1 MKTSILWIVGAM
13 ALCLVGW
20 LTHRIWQNKNSSNRI
35 SVEEEPLSEQQQALA
50 QLRQHRENISLAHYR
65 YDCAALFSSLS
76 GGIQAI
82 LAQESR
88 PCPRDAVFCHRLAVT
103 AENESLLFQI
113 ESRKERQVPN
123 PITPEEAEAAPETI
137 REIIRVET
145 LQSPI
150 PGVKLPWET
159 LMEQLL
165 PCLEALPEA
174 AEADQA
180 EDCRGLLTQLRK
192 ILADYSIYP
201 IWYHDSVVQHDP
213 VMQLDYISRP
223 AYPVPVL
230 YYRNNDT
237 YIRIGSTGCTGTISE
252 KES

>member
-1 MKTSILWIVGAM
+1 MKTSILWIAGSLV
-13 ALCLVGW
+13 LCFAGW
-20 LTHRIWQNKNSSNRI
+20 LLLRTLKNKKSTTPAA
-35 SVEEEPLSEQQQALA
+35 EQEEPLSEQQQALA
-50 QLRQHRENISLAHYR
+50 LLRQHREEMALARYR
-65 YDCAALFSSLS
+65 QDCATLFSSLS

-88 PCPRDAVFCHRLAVT
+88 TCPRDAVFCHRLAVA

-145 LQSPI
+145 LQSPV

-174 AEADQA
+174 AEADRA
-180 EDCRGLLTQLRK
+180 EDCRGLLAQLRK

-201 IWYHDSVVQHDP
+201 VWYHDSVVQHTP

-230 YYRNNDT
+230 YYREHDT
-237 YIRIGSTGCTGTISE
+237 YIRIGATGCTGTIIE